1 MLQSIRDKSGSKIAY
16 AILALL
22 MAAFMFFGIQGYF
35 VASGDTGVAKVG
47 GTDISSGAYRERMNE
62 TLQRMRT
69 MMGESFQSEFFN
81 TPQYKRQ
88 VVDQLV
94 DEELMT
100 QAGAA
105 AGVAVSDAR
114 LREEIGKIE
123 AFHVDG
129 AFDGKQY
136 ALVLQANKMTIEQ
149 FEQRMRRDLAVREL
163 PSQIAASALV
173 TEADVDSFLR
183 LRDQTRSFRYLALNT
198 PSVTAEQVS
207 DEEAKTYFL
216 KNPEKFATKEQA
228 SLEYIE
234 LNAATLPVPPADEA
248 TLRDRYEQQK
258 ATRFGSGEQRLSS
271 HILVSVAAGA
281 EAEAQKVALAKAEA
295 LLAKVRGGES
305 FDAVAKSSSEDVG
318 SKESGGDLGWIEK
331 TGTFEPA
338 FEEALFGLQ
347 VGAVSDP
354 VRTDQGYH
362 LITVREARSA
372 SFRPFEEVRAELES
386 EYTVGEREQ
395 LYGERFNDLVDE
407 GFASPGSLEPAA
419 KALEASI
426 QKTELFDRDSGGG
439 IAMFPK
445 VREAAFS
452 DAVLLERNNS
462 EPIELGENH
471 VVIVRLLEHKPSLP
485 RKLEDVLAEVKGL
498 LAIERKGK
506 QAKDAA
512 DGFYKRLRAGETL
525 DALAASVSA
534 QVTSAEGVGRNAMTH
549 DAKLVTE
556 AFKLPRPLSG
566 KVSPALVQGGDQR
579 HALLELTAVTDIDV
593 KSIDAA
599 ARDAARAS
607 LKSGLASSDN
617 EALRDAL
624 RKRVA
629 IVVHEDRL

>member
-16 AILALL
+16 VILSLL

-35 VASGDTGVAKVG
+35 VASSDSGVARVG
-47 GTDISSGAYRERMNE
+47 SAEISSGAYRERMNE

-69 MMGESFQSEFFN
+69 MMGDSFRSDFFN

-88 VVDQLV
+88 LVDQLV

-114 LREEIGKIE
+114 LREEIRKIE
-123 AFHVDG
+123 AFHVNG

-136 ALVLQANKMTIEQ
+136 ALVLQANQMTVEQ

-173 TEADVDSFLR
+173 SDADVDAYLR
-183 LRDQTRSFRYLALNT
+183 LRDQLRSFRYLALQA
-198 PSVTAEQVS
+198 PVVGADQIS
-207 DEEAKTYFL
+207 DEEAKAHFL
-216 KNPEKFATKEQA
+216 KNVEKYATKEQV

-234 LNAATLPVPPADEA
+234 LNAATLAVPPADEA
-248 TLRDRYEQQK
+248 LLRERYEQQK
-258 ATRFGSGEQRLSS
+258 ATRFGSGDQRLAS
-271 HILVSVAAGA
+271 HILVAVAADA
-281 EAEAQKVALAKAEA
+281 AADAQKAALAKAEG
-295 LLAKVRGGES
+295 LAGRIRGGEA
-305 FDAVAKSSSEDVG
+305 FDAVARSASDDVG

-362 LITVREARSA
+362 LIHVRETRAA
-372 SFRPFEEVRAELES
+372 NFKPFEEVRSELEA
-386 EYTVGEREQ
+386 EYAVSEREQ

-407 GFASPGSLEPAA
+407 SFASPGSLEPTA
-419 KALEASI
+419 KALEAVI
-426 QKTELFDRDSGGG
+426 QKTELFDRDFGGG
-439 IAMFPK
+439 IAMNPK

-452 DAVLLERNNS
+452 DPVLLERNNS
-462 EPIELGENH
+462 EPIEIGENH
-471 VVIVRLLEHKPSLP
+471 VVVVRLLEHKPSLP
-485 RKLEDVLAEVKGL
+485 RKLEEVSTEVKAA
-498 LAIERKGK
+498 LAIERQGK
-506 QAKDAA
+506 QAKDEA
-512 DGFYKRLRAGETL
+512 DALLKRLRAGESL
-525 DALAASVSA
+525 DALAASAKAEVA
-534 QVTSAEGVGRNAMTH
+534 VAEGVGRNAMNH
-549 DAKLVTE
+549 DAKLVGE
-556 AFKLPRPLSG
+556 AFKLARPAEG
-566 KVSPALVQGGDQR
+566 KTSTALVQGGDQR
-579 HALLELTAVTDIDV
+579 YVLIELTAVTDVDL
-593 KSIDAA
+593 KTLDAA

-624 RKRVA
+624 RQRVE
-629 IVVHEDRL
+629 ITVHEDRL